1 MNKNK
6 KNSKNKIFINLKCV
20 NYEYCFNLC
29 WKKPEK
35 LTVEVE
41 FAEPTKKKPDD
52 DKVNEIDTGNSDSPE
67 LELTDDDKEQIEDE
81 KPDGDHNSEQEEAED
96 EFEGDSGG
104 SGQGGLVGLVASLSG
119 VRIF

>member
-1 MNKNK
+1 M
-6 KNSKNKIFINLKCV
+6 
-20 NYEYCFNLC
+20 
-29 WKKPEK
+29 
-35 LTVEVE
+35 E